1 MTNPKVIPKAGKS
14 RRNCCCIGCEMR
26 TKAGK
31 HQDNFVIFQSLQDLP
46 HRQGQVKSLEKRN
59 KPSPTADYTANLP
72 LLHTLLL
79 LPTYSDEK
87 DSTER
92 SCRMSFLTFSDKSTF
107 CLSILPEQQEQ
118 HICSRMKL
126 SEDPVIEPLL
136 LNGLHQLPA
145 VSIYAHFFLRAN
157 LLNQQFLKIEN
168 VGQNWSQKSLHMTNG
183 YPSTVNNK
191 NGRSRFEISKFEK
204 QSVETSE
211 MFNQLNNIMQIF
223 KIASQGTVSN
233 KAPPQQ
239 INDPSRQQS
248 TTLILFFLNLV
259 KNIYES
265 DSTFFFQFQIVKNEN
280 STNITRSSNADTL
293 ENGKLVHAKASCHS
307 KMRRQT
313 SIRQARD
320 GSPIIQTFQI
330 AQLEA
335 KKLFMSKQVE
345 SSVDDAGHNL
355 SQQYQTV

>member
-1 MTNPKVIPKAGKS
+1 MEFAP
-14 RRNCCCIGCEMR
+14 R
-26 TKAGK
+26 
-31 HQDNFVIFQSLQDLP
+31 SLS
-46 HRQGQVKSLEKRN
+46 KLESSWQ
-59 KPSPTADYTANLP
+59 PIQQCAEAELAYSSYSQC
-72 LLHTLLL
+72 LHLLL
-79 LPTYSDEK
+79 
-87 DSTER
+87 
-92 SCRMSFLTFSDKSTF
+92 FLR
-107 CLSILPEQQEQ
+107 
-118 HICSRMKL
+118 HIPRPPLVML
-126 SEDPVIEPLL
+126 TATPVIEPLL

-145 VSIYAHFFLRAN
+145 VSIYAHFFLRTN

-191 NGRSRFEISKFEK
+191 NGRSRFEISKSEK
-204 QSVETSE
+204 QPVETSE

-223 KIASQGTVSN
+223 KIAPQGT
-233 KAPPQQ
+233 
-239 INDPSRQQS
+239 
-248 TTLILFFLNLV
+248 LV

-280 STNITRSSNADTL
+280 STNITRSSNGDTL

-335 KKLFMSKQVE
+335 KKLFISKQVK
-345 SSVDDAGHNL
+345 SFVDDAGHNL
-355 SQQYQTV
+355 SQQYQIV

>member
-1 MTNPKVIPKAGKS
+1 MEFAPRSLSKLESSWQPIQQCAEAELAYSSYSQCLHLLLLLRHIPRPPLVMLTA
-14 RRNCCCIGCEMR
+14 
-26 TKAGK
+26 TK

-191 NGRSRFEISKFEK
+191 NGRSRFEISKSEK

-223 KIASQGTVSN
+223 KIASQGTKMANWSMPKQVAIP
-233 KAPPQQ
+233 KC
-239 INDPSRQQS
+239 DD
-248 TTLILFFLNLV
+248 
-259 KNIYES
+259 KH
-265 DSTFFFQFQIVKNEN
+265 QFARLGHGTVQ
-280 STNITRSSNADTL
+280 
-293 ENGKLVHAKASCHS
+293 
-307 KMRRQT
+307 
-313 SIRQARD
+313 RD

-335 KKLFMSKQVE
+335 KRLFISKQVK

-355 SQQYQTV
+355 SQQYQIV